1 MSSILNGNEMPTAPH
16 KTVPPNKTAILA
28 IILISY
34 VMIVL
39 DISIVLTGLPRIH
52 AELGFTDAGL
62 SWVSTAYTLAFG
74 GLLLL
79 GARAGDIFGR
89 RRMFLVGLTIF
100 SLASLAIGVSQRPA
114 FMIAARAVQGIGS
127 AILAPST
134 LALLQTNFE
143 PGPERTR
150 AVSFYA
156 AAAGVSA
163 AFGLVIGGLLA
174 DWLSWRVGFFI
185 NVPISV
191 AMMIAAK
198 RYIPETDKT
207 PGNFD
212 IAGAITSTLGIVAL
226 VYGVIRS
233 ASTGWSDV
241 MTNAWVGSG
250 IVVLI
255 VFAFVESRA
264 SQPIMPLSLFADRE
278 RSAAYGA
285 RALFLG
291 ANVGFYF
298 FVAQFLQSVVG
309 LSSSEAGFAFLPTTV
324 VNFIVAMSAP
334 RLIGRYGAGKVLVTS
349 VSTGLIGMI
358 WLSLAMQEASVL
370 TLVIPMMLIG
380 AGQGG
385 ALGPLTASGITRVP
399 SERAGAASGVVNVA
413 HQLGSSLGLGVLV
426 AVAATASQG
435 LQGTELLARRAS
447 VAMETGSILIAGTL
461 ILAILFVARPG
472 ARLKS
477 APNAA

>member
-1 MSSILNGNEMPTAPH
+1 MPNCQQIST
-16 KTVPPNKTAILA
+16 PPNKTAILA

-39 DISIVLTGLPRIH
+39 DISIVLTGLPKIH
-52 AELGFTDAGL
+52 NELGFTDAGL

-74 GLLLL
+74 GCLLL

-89 RRMFLVGLTIF
+89 RRMFFIGLTIF
-100 SLASLAIGVSQRPA
+100 SLASLAIGMSQSPA
-114 FMIAARAVQGIGS
+114 MMIAARALQGFGS

-143 PGPERTR
+143 AGPERTR
-150 AVSFYA
+150 AVSYYA

-185 NVPISV
+185 NLPIGI

-198 RYIPETDKT
+198 RFIRETDRNPAT
-207 PGNFD
+207 FD
-212 IAGAITSTLGIVAL
+212 VGGAITSTLGIVAL

-233 ASTGWSDV
+233 ASTGWSDM
-241 MTNAWVGSG
+241 MTEAWVGLG
-250 IVVLI
+250 AVMLI
-255 VFAFVESRA
+255 AFAFIERRA
-264 SQPIMPLSLFADRE
+264 SQPIMPLSLFADKE

-298 FVAQFLQSVVG
+298 FVAQFLQSVMG
-309 LSSSEAGFAFLPTTV
+309 LSSAEAGIAFLPTTV
-324 VNFIVAMSAP
+324 VNFVVAMSAP
-334 RLIGRYGAGKVLVTS
+334 RLIGKYGAGKVLITS
-349 VSTGLIGMI
+349 VVAGLVGMI
-358 WLSLAMQEASVL
+358 WLSLAMQQASL
-370 TLVIPMMLIG
+370 LGLAIPMMLIG

-385 ALGPLTASGITRVP
+385 ALGPLTASGIVRVP
-399 SERAGAASGVVNVA
+399 PERAGAASGVVNVA

-426 AVAATASQG
+426 AVAAMGSQG
-435 LQGTELLARRAS
+435 LEGVERLARRAS
-447 VAMETGSILIAGTL
+447 VAMESGSVLIAATL
-461 ILAILFVARPG
+461 ILAVAFMARPSPRPERP
-472 ARLKS
+472 AT
-477 APNAA
+477 AA

>member
-1 MSSILNGNEMPTAPH
+1 MEHEMPIGHDAT
-16 KTVPPNKTAILA
+16 TSPNKTAILA

-52 AELGFTDAGL
+52 AELGFSDAGL
-62 SWVSTAYTLAFG
+62 AWVSTAYTLTFG
-74 GLLLL
+74 GCLLL

-100 SLASLAIGVSQRPA
+100 SLASLVIGVSQTPA
-114 FMIAARAVQGIGS
+114 VMIAARALQGLGS

-150 AVSFYA
+150 AVSYYA

-185 NVPISV
+185 NLPIGI
-191 AMMIAAK
+191 AMMVAAK
-198 RYIPETDKT
+198 RHVRETERT
-207 PGNFD
+207 PGAFD
-212 IAGAITSTLGIVAL
+212 IAGAIISTLGIVAL

-241 MTNAWVGSG
+241 MTLVCVGLG
-250 IVVLI
+250 IVMLI
-255 VFAFVESRA
+255 LFAVVESRA

-278 RSAAYGA
+278 RSAAYAA

-309 LSSSEAGFAFLPTTV
+309 LSSSEAGIAFLPTTV

-334 RLIGRYGAGKVLVTS
+334 RLIGRYGAGKVLVAS
-349 VSTGLIGMI
+349 VVTGLIGMI
-358 WLSLAMQEASVL
+358 WLSFAMEQASLA

-385 ALGPLTASGITRVP
+385 ALGPLTASGIVRVP

-426 AVAATASQG
+426 AIAAIGSQG

-447 VAMETGSILIAGTL
+447 VAMETGSALIALTL
-461 ILAILFVARPG
+461 ILAVVFMARPG
-472 ARLKS
+472 ARLEKAS
-477 APNAA
+477 TTA

>member
-1 MSSILNGNEMPTAPH
+1 MPNHQHTS
-16 KTVPPNKTAILA
+16 TSLNKTAILA

-39 DISIVLTGLPRIH
+39 DISIVLTGLPKIH
-52 AELGFTDAGL
+52 AELGFSDAGL

-74 GLLLL
+74 GCLLL

-89 RRMFLVGLTIF
+89 RRMFFIGLTIF
-100 SLASLAIGVSQRPA
+100 SVASLAIGMSQTPA
-114 FMIAARAVQGIGS
+114 VMIAARAVQGLGS

-143 PGPERTR
+143 AGPERTR
-150 AVSFYA
+150 AVSYYA

-163 AFGLVIGGLLA
+163 AFGLVIGGILA

-185 NVPISV
+185 NLPIGI

-198 RYIPETDKT
+198 RFIHETDRS
-207 PGNFD
+207 PGTFD
-212 IAGAITSTLGIVAL
+212 IGGAIASTTGIVAL

-233 ASTGWSDV
+233 ASTGWSDA
-241 MTNAWVGSG
+241 MTETWVSFG
-250 IVVLI
+250 IIMLV
-255 VFAFVESRA
+255 VFAFIERRA

-291 ANVGFYF
+291 ASVGFYF
-298 FVAQFLQSVVG
+298 FVAQFLQSVMG
-309 LSSSEAGFAFLPTTV
+309 LSSAEAGIAFLPTTV
-324 VNFIVAMSAP
+324 VNFISAMSAP
-334 RLIGRYGAGKVLVTS
+334 RLIARYGAGRVLITS
-349 VSTGLIGMI
+349 VVAGLVGMI
-358 WLSLAMQEASVL
+358 WLSLAMQQASL
-370 TLVIPMMLIG
+370 LGLAIPMMLIG

-385 ALGPLTASGITRVP
+385 ALGPLTASGIVRVP

-426 AVAATASQG
+426 AAAAMGSQG
-435 LQGTELLARRAS
+435 LEGVERLAQRAS
-447 VAMETGSILIAGTL
+447 VAMETGSVLIAATL
-461 ILAILFVARPG
+461 ILAVVFMARPRTRPET
-472 ARLKS
+472 AS
-477 APNAA
+477 TTA

>member
-1 MSSILNGNEMPTAPH
+1 MPTGPH
-16 KTVPPNKTAILA
+16 ATTSPNKTAILT

-52 AELGFTDAGL
+52 AELGFSDEGL
-62 SWVSTAYTLAFG
+62 AWVSTAYTLTFG
-74 GLLLL
+74 GCLLL

-100 SLASLAIGVSQRPA
+100 SLASLVIGVSQTPA
-114 FMIAARAVQGIGS
+114 VMIAARALQGLGS

-150 AVSFYA
+150 AVSYYA

-185 NVPISV
+185 NLPVGI
-191 AMMIAAK
+191 AMMVAAK
-198 RYIPETDKT
+198 RYVRETERT
-207 PGNFD
+207 PGTFD
-212 IAGAITSTLGIVAL
+212 IAGAIISTLGIVAL

-241 MTNAWVGSG
+241 MTLACVGLG
-250 IVVLI
+250 IVMLVL
-255 VFAFVESRA
+255 FAVVESRA

-278 RSAAYGA
+278 RSAAYAA

-298 FVAQFLQSVVG
+298 FAAQFLQSVVG

-324 VNFIVAMSAP
+324 VNFVVAMSAP
-334 RLIGRYGAGKVLVTS
+334 RLIGRYGAGS
-349 VSTGLIGMI
+349 
-358 WLSLAMQEASVL
+358 
-370 TLVIPMMLIG
+370 
-380 AGQGG
+380 G
-385 ALGPLTASGITRVP
+385 ALGPLTASGIVRVP
-399 SERAGAASGVVNVA
+399 SDRAGAASGVVNVA

-426 AVAATASQG
+426 AVAALGSQG

-447 VAMETGSILIAGTL
+447 VAMETGSALIALTL
-461 ILAILFVARPG
+461 ILAVVFMARPRYRPDTTSTT
-472 ARLKS
+472 A
-477 APNAA
+477 